1 MIFMLESY
9 EKAGEIVSKVR
20 DDAVK
25 LIKDG
30 MPVIDLINFVESQ
43 IIERGGAPAFPCNV
57 SINEITAHYSSPL
70 NDKLLIEAGD
80 LLKLDLGAHI
90 NGYIAD
96 TATSILVPGYE
107 ELDKEEYPEE
117 KVHHHEKM
125 IDASHEALLNAIST
139 IKDGVEV
146 GKIGAVVEETIKSHG
161 FNPVANL
168 TGHSMDQWI
177 LHSGLS
183 IPNVKEK
190 NSHKLEEGDVLA
202 IEPFATDGVGLV
214 TDLTPTYIFRFLR
227 DRPLRMVY
235 AQKVLKTIKSQYKVL
250 PFSPRWLTPG
260 FDEKRLNAAIR
271 LLIQSRAIYPYHVL
285 REKTGAWVSQ
295 SEHTVIVEKEGC
307 QIITE

>member
-1 MIFMLESY
+1 VIFMLESY
-9 EKAGEIVSKVR
+9 EKAGKIVSKVR

-25 LIKDG
+25 LIKDE
-30 MPVIDLINFVESQ
+30 MPVLDLINFVESQ
-43 IIERGGAPAFPCNV
+43 IIELGGEPAFPCNV

-70 NDKLLIEAGD
+70 NDELLIKAGD

-107 ELDKEEYPEE
+107 ELGKEQYLEE
-117 KVHHHEKM
+117 KVQHHEKM

-139 IKDGVEV
+139 IKDGVEL
-146 GKIGAVVEETIKSHG
+146 GKIGEVVEDTIKSHG

-183 IPNVKEK
+183 IPNIKEK
-190 NSHKLEEGDVLA
+190 NSHKLEEGDILA

-235 AQKVLKTIKSQYKVL
+235 AQKVLKAIKSQYKVL
-250 PFSPRWLTPG
+250 PFSPRWLTPD
-260 FDEKRLNAAIR
+260 FDEKRLNSAMR